1 MKSFRL
7 KLLAA
12 DKAFYDGGC
21 LSLTVPSPDGKY
33 GILAEHCNAVIA
45 VTPGIALFTT
55 ADGQKISAFVASGI
69 VKIEHGQ
76 ALMLVESCYN
86 AEDADDA
93 KAKKAVRDAQEDAAR
108 RESRFNVLAAEIRI
122 ARALGNADVTDKQ

>member
-12 DKAFYDGGC
+12 DKAFYDGEC

-76 ALMLVESCYN
+76 ALMLVESCYKRKKRS
-86 AEDADDA
+86 ETRRKTPREE
-93 KAKKAVRDAQEDAAR
+93 KA
-108 RESRFNVLAAEIRI
+108 
-122 ARALGNADVTDKQ
+122 ALTF